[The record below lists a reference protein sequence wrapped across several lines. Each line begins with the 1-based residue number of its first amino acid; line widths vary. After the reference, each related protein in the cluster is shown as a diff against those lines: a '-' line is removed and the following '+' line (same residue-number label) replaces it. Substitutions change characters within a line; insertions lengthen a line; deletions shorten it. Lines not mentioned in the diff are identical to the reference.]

1 MSRAGPS
8 ISNTASGNANP
19 LKPRPRMLIGL
30 SIVFVLWVAFLL
42 TMYFT
47 TVYPH
52 RHVEVRPGDV
62 SIEPAASTPA

>member
-1 MSRAGPS
+1 MKAVTSSTEHRSPA
-8 ISNTASGNANP
+8 AKP
-19 LKPRPRMLIGL
+19 LQPRPRMLVVL

-52 RHVEVRPGDV
+52 RQIEARP
-62 SIEPAASTPA
+62 SATAQALALTRS

>member
-1 MSRAGPS
+1 MKPDKPPAEYKPLA
-8 ISNTASGNANP
+8 TAPTP
-19 LKPRPRMLIGL
+19 LKPRPKLLLVL

-52 RHVEVRPGDV
+52 RHIETRPTVTADAV
-62 SIEPAASTPA
+62 LPA